1 MAELLY
7 LLTTATINMETNN
20 LNPIAVKT
28 VKEAPKPSGTI
39 KNGNIMKTNYITYAK
54 DIQKFI
60 NTNGRAPNFVST
72 NLGNMPFKYMVY
84 MYSKVVNF
92 YVSKNRLPNYVAIS
106 K

>member
-1 MAELLY
+1 MAQLHY
-7 LLTTATINMETNN
+7 LLTTATINMETKN
-20 LNPIAVKT
+20 LNPITAKT
-28 VKEAPKPSGTI
+28 VNEAPNPSGTI

-60 NTNGRAPNFVST
+60 NTNGRAPNFIST
-72 NLGNMPFKYMVY
+72 NLGNMQFKYMVY

-92 YVSKNRLPNYVAIS
+92 HVSKNRLPNYVTMS